1 MKNLNPVI
9 LLLAFICLNM
19 GCSDGQDGK
28 VFLRI
33 RALLEE
39 PTDSV
44 SIDNSD
50 IPEDFEYDFY
60 YETSPGTYTYSYI
73 DFNDEAHPK
82 PGEFP
87 YIDIVAETGSESSLF
102 KHGEDGADL
111 YVDLWLLSTGAV
123 VQNFNHKTVADSTDY
138 PE

>member
-1 MKNLNPVI
+1 MKNLNSVI
-9 LLLAFICLNM
+9 LLLVLICLTI

-44 SIDNSD
+44 RIDNSD
-50 IPEDFEYDFY
+50 IPEDFVYNTY
-60 YETSPGTYTYSYI
+60 YEISPGTYTYSYI

-87 YIDIVAETGSESSLF
+87 YIDIVAEPGSESSLL
-102 KHGEDGADL
+102 KHGEPGSDL
-111 YVDLWLLSTGAV
+111 YIDFWLLSDGAV
-123 VQNFNHKTVADSTDY
+123 VQSFNYKTVAEDTGS